1 MRVLSK
7 TQAEWDLVESWI
19 RSRAAKDRPI
29 QILEAGCGRFWPLKM
44 GDIRFEL
51 TGIDMDEAALEARK
65 TDYHDLHHAIV
76 GDLRTADLPSDRF
89 DVIYCSY
96 VLEHVH
102 GAEQVL
108 ERFVRWL
115 RPGGILVVRVP
126 DRSSIQG
133 FTTRLTPF
141 WFHVMFY
148 RYVHGMREAGK
159 PGFAPYPT
167 VYDKVIAS
175 PGMHAFARKHG
186 LVIQD
191 EVLHGEYR
199 RGNRLMKSLI
209 TAYAKAV
216 EGASFGRV
224 HAKAA
229 NITFIVEKPRVAP
242 EHLQRPAVATNT
254 PAMMSTG

>member
-1 MRVLSK
+1 MRVLS
-7 TQAEWDLVESWI
+7 QPHAEPSLVESWI
-19 RSRAAKDRPI
+19 RSRAAQERPI

-44 GDIRFEL
+44 ADVRYEL

-65 TDYHDLHHAIV
+65 TLYHDLHHAIV
-76 GDLRTADLPSDRF
+76 GDLRTADLPSEHY

-115 RPGGILVVRVP
+115 KPGGILVVRVP
-126 DRSSIQG
+126 DRNSIQG

-141 WFHVMFY
+141 WFHVLFY
-148 RYVHGMREAGK
+148 RYVEGVREAGK

-167 VYDKVIAS
+167 AYDKIIAS
-175 PGMHAFARKHG
+175 PGMHAFAQRHG

-191 EVLHGEYR
+191 EVLYGEFR
-199 RGNRLMKSLI
+199 RGNRLMKLFI
-209 TAYAKAV
+209 GAYARIV
-216 EGASFGRV
+216 QGASFGRV
-224 HAKAA
+224 HAKAS
-229 NITFIVEKPRVAP
+229 NITFILEKPRVAA
-242 EHLQRPAVATNT
+242 EHLQPPAIAGGA
-254 PAMMSTG
+254 PAIVSG